1 MAPKQTGVYRFYAAD
16 QSLLYIDLTQLPMHR
31 EIARLANSPWM
42 AQADISRTAVTWFD
56 TDDAAAAH
64 RDHALK
70 TERPIHNRKPA
81 RVRKTLDIT
90 GDAQE
95 ALRGRLN
102 DAAVTLG
109 VPNVASQH
117 YLEELLS
124 MALDDEGLH
133 QEVTHRIGTKGI

>member
-1 MAPKQTGVYRFYAAD
+1 MANKQTGVYRFYAAD
-16 QSLLYIDLTQLPMHR
+16 QTLLYIDVSQLPMHR

-42 AQADISRTAVTWFD
+42 ALADISRTTVTWFD
-56 TDDAAAAH
+56 TDDGATAH

-70 TERPIHNRKPA
+70 TERPVHNRKPA

-95 ALRGRLN
+95 ALRKRLH

-109 VPNVASQH
+109 VPIVAFQH
-117 YLEELLS
+117 YAEELLL
-124 MALDDEGLH
+124 MALEDEGLH
-133 QEVTHRIGTKGI
+133 QAVIRRLEAKGI